1 MPFAFSTFLIYIML
15 YTKCVKAIELI
26 EKKQAHLSQKG
37 REGAPPQREP
47 HSFKKVLINYVEKEI
62 RKIGVSE

>member
-1 MPFAFSTFLIYIML
+1 ML

-26 EKKQAHLSQKG
+26 EEKKQAHLSQKG

>member
-1 MPFAFSTFLIYIML
+1 ML

-26 EKKQAHLSQKG
+26 EKKKQAHLSQKG

-47 HSFKKVLINYVEKEI
+47 HSFQKVRIHYV
-62 RKIGVSE
+62 

>member
-1 MPFAFSTFLIYIML
+1 ML

-26 EKKQAHLSQKG
+26 EKKAHLSQKG

-47 HSFKKVLINYVEKEI
+47 HSFHKVRINYVEK
-62 RKIGVSE
+62 

>member
-1 MPFAFSTFLIYIML
+1 ML

-26 EKKQAHLSQKG
+26 EKKKKQAHLSQKG

-47 HSFKKVLINYVEKEI
+47 HSFQKVRIHYV
-62 RKIGVSE
+62 